1 MRTAMIG
8 LVTCPRN
15 PRLTDDDRPLIGELG
30 ALGASATPV
39 IWSDPEVRWRDFD
52 ALVLRSCWDY
62 HLRPDEFRR
71 WPEHVERD
79 EMPLW
84 HPASIV
90 RWNMHKRYLHEL
102 GARAVLVP
110 DTEWLRAGDNV
121 TLTAVL
127 NMHGWTEAI
136 VKPAISASAMDT
148 WRTSSSLAKDEKRFA
163 EQLRR
168 SDLLVQTIVP
178 EVATEGEWSLTYI
191 AGAFS
196 HAMLKRPSPWDF
208 RVQLDYGGSA
218 VPVRAPDPIVA
229 AGADIVAKIPG
240 LLLFAR
246 IDGVVT
252 PSGFMLMEAECIE
265 PQLFF
270 EQAPGARTNFA
281 RAPFGKLTAET

>member
-1 MRTAMIG
+1 MIG
-8 LVTCPRN
+8 LVTYPRY

-30 ALGASATPV
+30 ALGASASPV
-39 IWSDPEVRWRDFD
+39 IWSDPEIRWRDFD

-71 WPEHVERD
+71 WLEHVERD
-79 EMPLW
+79 EVPLW
-84 HPASIV
+84 NPASTI

-102 GARAVLVP
+102 GARGVLVP
-110 DTEWLRAGDNV
+110 GTEWLRAGDDV
-121 TLTAVL
+121 TLAAVL
-127 NMHGWTEAI
+127 NMRGWTEAI

-148 WRTSSSLAKDEKRFA
+148 WRTSSSLAADEKRFA

-178 EVATEGEWSLTYI
+178 EVATEGEWSLIYI

-196 HAMLKRPSPWDF
+196 HAMLKRPSPGDF
-208 RVQLDYGGSA
+208 RVQVEHGGSA
-218 VPVRAPDPIVA
+218 VPVRAPDAIVA
-229 AGADIVAKIPG
+229 AGADIVAQIPG
-240 LLLFAR
+240 RLLFAR

-252 PSGFMLMEAECIE
+252 PRGFMLMEAECIE

-270 EQAPGARTNFA
+270 EQALDARTKFA
-281 RAPFGKLTAET
+281 RALFAN